1 MPGPRMAVIG
11 GGISGLTA
19 ARDLLGAGA
28 EVHLFEAGP
37 RFGGLIRG
45 TSLGGVLPVSADT
58 GAEASLFRR
67 PETAALCREL
77 GLDLQHPDPS
87 QQARILSRGGFH
99 RVPGGVMGISGDP
112 DQLAGLLDES
122 EVERVRDERIV
133 PVHEDLTV
141 GEFLAGRFGAAL
153 VDRVVDPLLGGV
165 YAGSAWDLSL
175 QQTVPAFWEAARA
188 GRSLIALAAA
198 SAPRGGSGGTDAS
211 PPGRAPVFMGLH
223 GGMSRLIAALEEE
236 LHQRGAQLHL
246 DAPVTALE
254 RAGEGWTLRTPAGP
268 VSGSFGGVILAL
280 PAWAAAPLLRPHAQD
295 AAETLERLEWSSQ
308 AVVTVLL
315 EASTSAD
322 LPQGSG
328 FLIPAPETR
337 VIKAATHSSRKWPWL
352 AQSLPPSTALVR
364 MSIGR
369 HRDEQLLDLGDDE
382 LMRRAVDDYRRLTGT
397 TAGVLASEVT
407 RWQRSLP
414 QYAPGHAGLIARTER
429 ALRAAPGLALAG
441 SAYDGVGI
449 PACIGRA
456 HRAASI
462 LTGEAADRAA
472 RP

>member
-1 MPGPRMAVIG
+1 MAVIG

-19 ARDLLGAGA
+19 ARDLLGQGAG
-28 EVHLFEAGP
+28 VHLFEAGP

-45 TSLGGVLPVSADT
+45 TTLGGVLPVSADT

-99 RVPGGVMGISGDP
+99 PVPGGVMGIPGDP

-141 GEFLAGRFGAAL
+141 GEFLAGRFGVAL

-175 QQTVPAFWEAARA
+175 QQTVPAFWEAART

-198 SAPRGGSGGTDAS
+198 ASSPGEGTAGTDGGSSAHRRT
-211 PPGRAPVFMGLH
+211 PVFMGLR
-223 GGMSRLIAALEEE
+223 GGMSRLVAALEED
-236 LHQRGAQLHL
+236 LRHRGAQLHP

-268 VSGSFGGVILAL
+268 VPGSFDGVILAL
-280 PAWAAAPLLRPHAQD
+280 PAWAAAPLLRPHARD
-295 AAETLERLEWSSQ
+295 AAAALDRLEWSSQ

-315 EASTSAD
+315 EVSTPAG
-322 LPQGSG
+322 LPEGSG
-328 FLIPAPETR
+328 FLIPALETR
-337 VIKAATHSSRKWPWL
+337 VIKAATHSCRKWPWL
-352 AQSLPPSTALVR
+352 AQALPPSTALVR

-369 HRDEQLLDLGDDE
+369 HRDERLLGLDDDE
-382 LMRRAVDDYRRLTGT
+382 LMRRALEDYRRLTGT

-414 QYAPGHAGLIARTER
+414 QYAPGHAGLVARAER

-441 SAYDGVGI
+441 SSYDGVGI

-456 HRAASI
+456 HRAASA
-462 LTGEAADRAA
+462 LAGEPADRPAG
-472 RP
+472 P